1 MSSSANNGRRVAI
14 VPLAISI
21 LMWAASENA
30 YADPP
35 APAPTPQQTAP
46 IGHRQPNASNVPGNV
61 LREENALEAEDTK
74 LDKELNIC
82 RGC

>member
-1 MSSSANNGRRVAI
+1 MFLLAKYGRTRAI
-14 VPLAISI
+14 VPVAALI
-21 LMWAASENA
+21 LVGAYGSAA
-30 YADPP
+30 ADPP
-35 APAPTPQQTAP
+35 SRAPAAQPTAP
-46 IGHRQPNASNVPGNV
+46 IGHVQPNASSVPPSV

>member
-1 MSSSANNGRRVAI
+1 MVLSTNYGRVGVIVSVA
-14 VPLAISI
+14 VSI
-21 LMWAASENA
+21 LMWTAPSRAFAAETV
-30 YADPP
+30 PI
-35 APAPTPQQTAP
+35 PQAP
-46 IGHRQPNASNVPGNV
+46 IGHVQPNASSVPPSV

>member
-1 MSSSANNGRRVAI
+1 MPLLANHGRVGAI

-21 LMWAASENA
+21 LMGTACCSAL
-30 YADPP
+30 ADPP
-35 APAPTPQQTAP
+35 SLAPTPRPTAP
-46 IGHRQPNASNVPGNV
+46 IGHVQPNASNVPPSM
-61 LREENALEAEDTK
+61 LREENAINPEDTK

>member
-1 MSSSANNGRRVAI
+1 MLLMANYGRVRAI

-21 LMWAASENA
+21 LVGTYANA
-30 YADPP
+30 LADPP
-35 APAPTPQQTAP
+35 LPAPTAQATAP
-46 IGHRQPNASNVPGNV
+46 IGHVQPNASNVPPSV
-61 LREENALEAEDTK
+61 LREENALEAQDTK